1 MGLGNL
7 LRSISSERIRK
18 YLFQEGSNLPP
29 RKYSTFFLLSSPRAS
44 TCTYLMHMKT
54 CLVPIPTGWDYQS
67 VRVLLCSSHIP
78 IIWLLHGS
86 FRFYISIL
94 TKLSAPP
101 RRLSM
106 SKLLETPSRQ
116 FLLHNSRPW
125 VKKIPSRRSLYYGIH
140 HILYAS
146 LII

>member
-54 CLVPIPTGWDYQS
+54 CLVPIPTGLDYQS
-67 VRVLLCSSHIP
+67 VKTLLCS
-78 IIWLLHGS
+78 
-86 FRFYISIL
+86 L
-94 TKLSAPP
+94 THFHHRA
-101 RRLSM
+101 
-106 SKLLETPSRQ
+106 PSRQ
-116 FLLHNSRPW
+116 LQ
-125 VKKIPSRRSLYYGIH
+125 
-140 HILYAS
+140 ILC
-146 LII
+146 LNID